1 MASYNVLIVD
11 DLPKNIQVLGKILSD
26 EGFRVAFST
35 NGQDA
40 LRLVG
45 ETGFDCILLDIMM
58 PGMDG
63 FEVCMELKKKAV
75 SQDIP
80 VIFLTAKNEQESV
93 VKGFELGAQ
102 DYVTKPFN
110 SAELIARVK
119 THIDLVEKKK
129 ELNNLNLHLE
139 DKVRQRTSELEN
151 ANRQLERLEQTKSD
165 FLSIISHELRTP
177 LTGITGLTG
186 LLDQTELDDEQK
198 EYIQFLKQAAGRLV
212 RFSDIA
218 LLITSLQS
226 KNQRFELF
234 PISVN
239 VLLEMAADGLSD
251 LLNEKQVDLNIQH
264 YPPQAMIVCEGDL
277 LRKCIEI
284 AIETLANQLPANSL
298 ISLGYERT
306 ESGTSIFL
314 RDNGLGFSEEL
325 LREYKN
331 DLSKSII
338 LAYEGI
344 GLSLTAVCLIMRM
357 QNGYVRLSNHNDGGA
372 EIRLHFN

>member
-198 EYIQFLKQAAGRLV
+198 E
-212 RFSDIA
+212 
-218 LLITSLQS
+218 
-226 KNQRFELF
+226 
-234 PISVN
+234 
-239 VLLEMAADGLSD
+239 
-251 LLNEKQVDLNIQH
+251 
-264 YPPQAMIVCEGDL
+264 
-277 LRKCIEI
+277 
-284 AIETLANQLPANSL
+284 
-298 ISLGYERT
+298 
-306 ESGTSIFL
+306 
-314 RDNGLGFSEEL
+314 
-325 LREYKN
+325 
-331 DLSKSII
+331 
-338 LAYEGI
+338 
-344 GLSLTAVCLIMRM
+344 
-357 QNGYVRLSNHNDGGA
+357 
-372 EIRLHFN
+372 